1 MPMSCPVRVRQVS
14 ATGAL
19 PLGKSTRKVIV
30 PRTESDQIAY
40 GIRSDRVR
48 SPIRSRSESDQIAY
62 GVRLDSVRC
71 PIGLRT
77 VMVGKGG
84 DLWSKISSFIFELS
98 HRKTSI
104 HYPLALSLWDSSEQ

>member
-14 ATGAL
+14 AAGAL
-19 PLGKSTRKVIV
+19 PLGISTRKVIV
-30 PRTESDQIAY
+30 PRTESDQI
-40 GIRSDRVR
+40 
-48 SPIRSRSESDQIAY
+48 PY
-62 GVRLDSVRC
+62 GVRSGCVRC

-77 VMVGKGG
+77 VTVGKGG

>member
-40 GIRSDRVR
+40 GIRSDCVR
-48 SPIRSRSESDQIAY
+48 S
-62 GVRLDSVRC
+62 